1 MKRSIFVLVALVSA
15 SNAFAGLH
23 KATATL
29 KLENTTGHEKAAI
42 QDFVELA
49 KKGPALDEIAARL
62 ALTTAWKLEPA
73 AASVRLASVLEVSPN
88 GRDGEITAA
97 DESPVMAAIIANT
110 AASVLQ
116 TFEGETAP
124 VLLVEL
130 EKTIAEQTE
139 LVADKR
145 KLLAQIIRQNAI
157 VVDREGAEPE
167 EPVKGDL
174 DSAMYVDALGDF
186 ETSQRLL
193 EQLELKRK
201 ELKSEKALRVHHVI
215 WARAAEEK

>member
-1 MKRSIFVLVALVSA
+1 MCSRETTPAFSNGTSGNINNVNYAAAVAAPRKTPGEQMKLVA
-15 SNAFAGLH
+15 NAVAD
-23 KATATL
+23 AAMRAYQ
-29 KLENTTGHEKAAI
+29 KLT
-42 QDFVELA
+42 
-49 KKGPALDEIAARL
+49 
-62 ALTTAWKLEPA
+62 WSS
-73 AASVRLASVLEVSPN
+73 SVPLASVLEVSLN